1 MVFEGEKLCKTYFK
15 FVLSQVIFFVYFLT
29 FICLWGREYGG
40 VFSLDLLDIC
50 LDLVDVGPDLF
61 HVEEELVHLTSL
73 HGDGHILAS
82 DVILIRLILKII
94 KLNNSLK
101 KFVVI
106 SSQLLIK
113 HATMKC

>member
-1 MVFEGEKLCKTYFK
+1 MVYLWYILYLEHL
-15 FVLSQVIFFVYFLT
+15 LT
-29 FICLWGREYGG
+29 FICLWGGENGG
-40 VFSLDLLDIC
+40 VFSLDILDIC